1 MSKQEIEWSFQKTKK
16 GVIMRNQLILAAA
29 AVPDLKV
36 ADVEYNTNQIV
47 RLIKEN
53 SALYLC

>member
-1 MSKQEIEWSFQKTKK
+1 
-16 GVIMRNQLILAAA
+16 MRNQLILAAA

-53 SALYLC
+53 SACGLIVFPELSVVFVE